1 MLKGKVWS
9 RIINREDYDDF
20 NEKYNLLS
28 SKFNEDNT
36 LNIRVY
42 AEQQPHETFEEVK
55 PMLEDVYFVSL
66 KNDQ

>member
-1 MLKGKVWS
+1 MFFSFHNAQRV
-9 RIINREDYDDF
+9 
-20 NEKYNLLS
+20 
-28 SKFNEDNT
+28 EDNT